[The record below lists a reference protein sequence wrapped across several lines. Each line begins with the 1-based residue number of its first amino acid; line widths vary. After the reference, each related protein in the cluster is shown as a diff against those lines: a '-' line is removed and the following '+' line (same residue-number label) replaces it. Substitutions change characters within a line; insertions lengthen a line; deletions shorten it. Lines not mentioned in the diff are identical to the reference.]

1 MVLQPGALTAS
12 LLEGALWYVL
22 TGTRGG
28 TNRVRL
34 LRALDKRPRNAN
46 QLADDLDLD
55 YKTVRHHLDVLV
67 ENSTGDTVV
76 VDTVTLHNGGFVTV
90 HDSSLH
96 NGGVIGSIR
105 GTSES
110 LAPGTHETVEITLDD
125 PLKEDDT
132 IFAMAHLDTNG
143 NQMYD
148 FVTSEGSADGP
159 YVVAGAPVMDSFDV
173 SAVDDEMDGE
183 DDEMDSEDDEMD
195 DENDG
200 TNGENASGSAD
211 DGGPEFGVL
220 AAVIAVLGASFIAL
234 RRRN

>member
-34 LRALDKRPRNAN
+34 LRALNKRPRNAN

-55 YKTVRHHLDVLV
+55 YRTVRHHLDVLV

-90 HDSSLH
+90 HDSSL
-96 NGGVIGSIR
+96 GDGEVIGSIR

-110 LAPGTHETVEITLDD
+110 LAPGMHESVEITLDD
-125 PLKEDDT
+125 PLEEDDT

-159 YVVAGAPVMDSFDV
+159 YVAAGAPVMDSFDV

-183 DDEMDSEDDEMD
+183 DDEMDSET
-195 DENDG
+195 DG
-200 TNGENASGSAD
+200 IDGEDSSGSAD

-220 AAVIAVLGASFIAL
+220 AAVIAVLGANFIAL